1 MEAHQ
6 NLAPSVDLS
15 CCSEIDIAITNPD
28 IGSERIALGLRLTDS
43 RSIGKPS
50 KDLGERVILSSEAAS
65 IP

>member
-28 IGSERIALGLRLTDS
+28 IGSGRIALGLRLTDS

-50 KDLGERVILSSEAAS
+50 KDLGSE
-65 IP
+65 